1 MHPLNIMWLLNDV
14 SVNNDIEIQY
24 HRTKHIDYIEI
35 IHPDFSFY
43 ITEYGDVV
51 INYKH
56 QGVQHDKDVEYWSMV
71 KTWVKN
77 YFNEVL

>member
-1 MHPLNIMWLLNDV
+1 MHQLNIMWLLNDIT
-14 SVNNDIEIQY
+14 VNDQIEIQY
-24 HRTKHIDYIEI
+24 SRTKHIDSITI
-35 IHPDFSFY
+35 THSDFSFF

-51 INYKH
+51 MSYKY
-56 QGVQHDKDVEYWSMV
+56 QEVQHDKDVEYWDRV

>member
-1 MHPLNIMWLLNDV
+1 MHPLNIMWLLNDIT
-14 SVNNDIEIQY
+14 VNDQIEIQY
-24 HRTKHIDYIEI
+24 SRTKHINSITI
-35 IHPDFSFY
+35 THSDFSFF